1 MPGLIKNR
9 HVALHTITDSA
20 RAAKA
25 LRIVLA
31 SASFN
36 FQPPPPSTAASPLR
50 RRPDARATRPPA
62 ANAPSAEMAPSPK
75 ASRKGKRSS
84 PPLRETGVSPAA
96 LLRADPPGRGDLL
109 GRRRDPG
116 GFCGAISTPW
126 TSRSRE
132 DRGLSGGDRGGERPP
147 LAPPAIP
154 GEREDCGRAGT
165 DTMRGDPG

>member
-96 LLRADPPGRGDLL
+96 LLRSDRPGRDGPR
-109 GRRRDPG
+109 GRRRDAGRAFGSDEPDGPPEAG
-116 GFCGAISTPW
+116 G
-126 TSRSRE
+126 SRGR
-132 DRGLSGGDRGGERPP
+132 GGDRRGGGRPSP
-147 LAPPAIP
+147 ISP
-154 GEREDCGRAGT
+154 
-165 DTMRGDPG
+165 